1 MDKRFINRLPAE
13 KAGQSR
19 RNFIRTGAML
29 GGGLLVAFRVPAAG
43 RLIYGRKDL
52 MGVAG
57 SGSLAGAGSAEAS
70 PNAYLRIAPDNRIT
84 VVLAH
89 AEMGQGIWTTL
100 PMLIAEELDANWKDI
115 KVEHAPAGKSYFH
128 TVFGIQITG
137 GSSTTWSEFD
147 RYRMAGATA
156 RVALVQAAAKRWG
169 VPVDTCKTENGY
181 VMSGDKKASYGEL
194 AQEAAT
200 FPQAEKLTLR
210 PSSEWKY
217 IGKGAKRL
225 DGPAKTNGGAKF
237 GMDMQFPGLLT
248 AVVAHAPVF
257 GGKVKSF
264 DAAKAKAV
272 PGVKQVVEIPTG
284 LAVIADHF
292 WAANKGRKALEI
304 VWDHGSAVTLDT
316 PAQVEEYKK
325 LAATRGLAAAEKGNT
340 VTALTGASKLLEA
353 EYVFPYLAHA
363 PMEPMNCTVKLDSD
377 HCEIWVGTQLPGI
390 DQAAAAKIL
399 GFNPDQVTVNT
410 VFLGG
415 GFGRRATMSSDFVSE
430 AVQIA
435 KASGKFIKM
444 VWTREDDMKAGYYRP
459 AYVHAVKVGLN
470 LQGMPVAW
478 QHNIAGQSI
487 MAGTPFAA
495 GMKNGIDP
503 TSVEGIADSP
513 YLDAIPDH
521 YIGLHT
527 TKSPVPVLWF
537 RSVGNTH
544 TAYVMETMIDALAH
558 AAGQDPVAYRRTLLK
573 GHSRHLSALNLVTEK
588 AGWGEPLPAGYFRGV
603 AVHEAFGSYVAE
615 VVEISM
621 EKGQPKVH
629 KVTCAIDC
637 GVAVNP
643 DGVKAQ
649 MESGIIFGLTM
660 ALYGEISIEKGMV
673 KQSNFY
679 DYRMARMNESPVI
692 EVHIVP
698 STEKMGGAGEC
709 GVPPMA
715 PALANAV
722 FAATGKRVLHLPF
735 MNNSFSKT

>member
-1 MDKRFINRLPAE
+1 MDKRFKNKVAARKPE
-13 KAGQSR
+13 VSR
-19 RNFIRTGAML
+19 RDFIRTGAVL
-29 GGGLLVAFRVPAAG
+29 GGGLLIAFRVSAAG
-43 RLIYGRKDL
+43 RLAD
-52 MGVAG
+52 
-57 SGSLAGAGSAEAS
+57 GAPAEAS

-100 PMLIAEELDANWKDI
+100 PMLIADELDADWKDI
-115 KVEHAPAGKSYFH
+115 TVEHAPAGKDYVH

-156 RVALVQAAAKRWG
+156 RTALVQAAAKRWSI
-169 VPVDTCKTENGY
+169 PVDGCRTENGY
-181 VMSGDKKASYGEL
+181 VLAGDKKVSFGEL
-194 AQEAAT
+194 AQEAAALPA
-200 FPQAEKLTLR
+200 PQKVTLR
-210 PSSEWKY
+210 PASEWKY

-257 GGKVKSF
+257 GGKVRSF
-264 DAAKAKAV
+264 DATKARAV
-272 PGVKQVVEIPTG
+272 PGVKQVVQIPTG
-284 LAVIADHF
+284 VAVIADHF
-292 WAANKGRKALEI
+292 WAASLGRKALDI
-304 VWDHGSAVTLDT
+304 VWDSPAVATLDT
-316 PAQVEEYKK
+316 PAQEAEYRK
-325 LAATRGLAAAEKGNT
+325 LAATKGLPAAQKGNAG
-340 VTALTGASKLLEA
+340 TALTGAKKLVEA

-363 PMEPMNCTVKLDSD
+363 PMEPMNCTVKLTAD

-399 GFNPDQVTVNT
+399 GLSPNQVTVNT

-415 GFGRRATMSSDFVSE
+415 GFGRRATPSSDFVSE

-435 KASGKFIKM
+435 RASGQFIKM
-444 VWTREDDMKAGYYRP
+444 VWSREDDMKSGYYRP
-459 AYVHAVKVGLN
+459 AYVHKVKVGLDGS
-470 LQGMPVAW
+470 GMPVAW

-487 MAGTPFAA
+487 MAGTMFAA
-495 GMKNGIDP
+495 GVRNGIDE

-513 YLDAIPDH
+513 YLDSIPDH

-527 TKSPVPVLWF
+527 TASPVPVLWF

-544 TAYVMETMIDALAH
+544 TAYVMETMVDELAH
-558 AAGQDPVAYRRTLLK
+558 ASAQDPVAYRRILLK
-573 GHSRHLSALNLVTEK
+573 DHTRHLAALNLVAEK
-588 AGWGEPLPAGYFRGV
+588 AGWDQPLPAGRFRGV
-603 AVHEAFGSYVAE
+603 ALHEAFGSYVAE

-643 DGVKAQ
+643 DGVRAQ
-649 MESGIIFGLTM
+649 MESGIVFGLTM

-673 KQSNFY
+673 KQNNFY

-722 FAATGKRVLHLPF
+722 FAATGKRVYRLPF
-735 MNNSFSKT
+735 MNNSFSNA